1 MNTLIFSRYGIEPS
15 IAISETDFFTLS
27 IENKKFL
34 NDILME
40 LRSQVIDGADGGF
53 TLLLNDKHVNIKN
66 SVSTIFDFTDIDF
79 NSRIITNLL
88 TKKFA
93 EFLGFGEQIE
103 ALTTLES
110 IVLNLAEDFRLKS
123 GLNIEYDAVLNG
135 GNLAKACSLKIT
147 DDKRN
152 LLEGLCEYVNLLCD
166 LKPLKLFILVFGK
179 NFLEE
184 QDISSLYK
192 HCFDKNVKLLFI
204 EGTDKT
210 ERLTNERRLIIDSDL
225 CSITQALLPI
235 K

>member
-15 IAISETDFFTLS
+15 IAIPETDFFTLS
-27 IENKKFL
+27 IENKNFL

-40 LRSQVIDGADGGF
+40 LRSQVVDGADGGF
-53 TLLLNDKHVNIKN
+53 TLLLNDKHINIKN
-66 SVSTIFDFTDIDF
+66 SVSSIFDFTDIDF

-110 IVLNLAEDFRLKS
+110 IVLGLAEDFRLES
-123 GLNIEYDAVLNG
+123 GLNIEYDAVLSS

-147 DDKRN
+147 DDKRD
-152 LLEGLCEYVNLLCD
+152 LLERLCEYVNLLCD

-179 NFLEE
+179 NFLEK
-184 QDISSLYK
+184 QDISSLYN

-204 EGTDKT
+204 EGADKT
-210 ERLTNERRLIIDSDL
+210 VRLNNERRLIIDSDL
-225 CSITQALLPI
+225 CSITQFT
-235 K
+235 